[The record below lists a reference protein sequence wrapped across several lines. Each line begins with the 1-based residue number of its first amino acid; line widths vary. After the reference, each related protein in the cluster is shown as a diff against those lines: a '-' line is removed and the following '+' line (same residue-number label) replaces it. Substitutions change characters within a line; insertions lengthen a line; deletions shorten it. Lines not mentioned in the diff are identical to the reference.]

1 MKKIIFMLCLLS
13 CFIGF
18 SNKRSMI
25 NFMRSHNRHLSFEE
39 SSFIYDVTMHY
50 ASIYKVDPV
59 LVFSVMKTESH
70 FNHNTVSKAGAR
82 GLMQLM
88 PFNFKEFDVNNSIE
102 GNIKGGIMHLKRD
115 FDRTRD
121 TVKTLVCY
129 NAGCGRLENN
139 KWLSIKETTDY
150 ISKINRIYPV
160 IKKILFDNSK
170 VIYSQKNQNT
180 GNYISEKTVN
190 EDTTEEKKIRRL
202 KIIRDQFN

>member
-70 FNHNTVSKAGAR
+70 FNHSTVSSA
-82 GLMQLM
+82 
-88 PFNFKEFDVNNSIE
+88 
-102 GNIKGGIMHLKRD
+102 GGIMHLKRD

-160 IKKILFDNSK
+160 IKKILFDNGK
-170 VIYSQKNQNT
+170 VTYSQKNQNT

>member
-50 ASIYKVDPV
+50 AGVYKVDPV

-70 FNHNTVSKAGAR
+70 FRHSTVSSAGAL

-88 PFNFKEFDVNNSIE
+88 PFNFREFGVNNSIE
-102 GNIKGGIMHLKRD
+102 GNIKGGIMHLRRD
-115 FDRTRD
+115 LDRTGN
-121 TVKTLVCY
+121 TVKALVCY
-129 NAGCGRLENN
+129 NAGCSRLENDR
-139 KWLSIKETTDY
+139 WLSIKETTDY

>member
-50 ASIYKVDPV
+50 AGVYKVDPV

-70 FNHNTVSKAGAR
+70 FRHSTVSSAGAL

-88 PFNFKEFDVNNSIE
+88 PFNFREFGVNNSIE
-102 GNIKGGIMHLKRD
+102 GNIKGGIMHLRRD
-115 FDRTRD
+115 LDRTGN
-121 TVKTLVCY
+121 TVKALVCY
-129 NAGCGRLENN
+129 NAGCSRLENDR
-139 KWLSIKETTDY
+139 WLSIKETTDY

-170 VIYSQKNQNT
+170 VTYSQKNQNA

>member
-70 FNHNTVSKAGAR
+70 FNHSTVSSAGAL

-88 PFNFKEFDVNNSIE
+88 PFNFKEFGVNNSIE

-160 IKKILFDNSK
+160 IKKILFDNGK
-170 VIYSQKNQNT
+170 VTYSQKNQNT
-180 GNYISEKTVN
+180 GNYISVKTVN